1 MEDNFL
7 LDEILPHKKPM
18 ILIDELINV
27 DLEKLSAKTKVKI
40 DENKIFYDKTLN
52 GIDHLAGIEF
62 MAQTIGCYA
71 FYKNGKKRPK
81 AGFLL
86 GTRNFKSGI
95 NYFKKNEVYEIEIK
109 ELFMDDELVSFECFI
124 YNNGKECQKAVV
136 NVYQP
141 KDDKVDLLRMYG

>member
-52 GIDHLAGIEF
+52 GIDHLAGI
-62 MAQTIGCYA
+62 
-71 FYKNGKKRPK
+71 
-81 AGFLL
+81 
-86 GTRNFKSGI
+86 
-95 NYFKKNEVYEIEIK
+95 
-109 ELFMDDELVSFECFI
+109 
-124 YNNGKECQKAVV
+124 
-136 NVYQP
+136 
-141 KDDKVDLLRMYG
+141 